1 MSMDYSGTPGEYIY
15 SHNATGKSASGIIAN
30 GSTSD
35 REVREAQIV
44 RQEIRADT
52 LLLIALVAE
61 TTQQILM
68 RRLRMSIRRIK
79 RMWREMLPI
88 LQQIR
93 TTRFL

>member
-1 MSMDYSGTPGEYIY
+1 MALPVKEILV
-15 SHNATGKSASGIIAN
+15 H
-30 GSTSD
+30 